1 MRGTTAANQARL
13 RPRLKVWLEC
23 DTGEGAFGDGR
34 WRLLETVARE
44 GSLKAACDA
53 LGISYR
59 KAWGDLRKVEA
70 CLGIRL
76 IEKRRGGADGGET
89 LLTDAG
95 RQWLAAYKRFRSK
108 VEKAVDREFKAEI
121 LGGRK

>member
-1 MRGTTAANQARL
+1 MRPPTAANAARL
-13 RPRLKVWLEC
+13 RPRLKVWIEC

-34 WRLLETVARE
+34 WRLLESVARG
-44 GSLKAACDA
+44 GSLKAACDT

-59 KAWGDLRKVEA
+59 KAWGDLRKAEER
-70 CLGIRL
+70 LGIRL

-89 LLTDAG
+89 LLTQTG
-95 RQWLAAYKRFRSK
+95 RQWMAAYKRFRSK
-108 VEKAVDREFKAEI
+108 VDKAVAKEFKAEI

>member
-1 MRGTTAANQARL
+1 MRSATAGHAARL
-13 RPRLKVWLEC
+13 RPRLKVWIEC

-34 WRLLETVARE
+34 WRLLEAVARE
-44 GSLKAACDA
+44 GSLKAATDA

-70 CLGIRL
+70 CLGIPL
-76 IEKRRGGADGGET
+76 IEKHRGGADGGET

-95 RQWLAAYKRFRSK
+95 RQWLAAYKRFRRN
-108 VEKAVDREFKAEI
+108 VEKAVAKEFKAQI

>member
-1 MRGTTAANQARL
+1 MGRSTAAHAARL

-23 DTGEGAFGDGR
+23 DTGDGAFGDGR
-34 WRLLETVARE
+34 WRLLDAVARE
-44 GSLKAACDA
+44 GSLKAASDA

-59 KAWGDLRKVEA
+59 KAWGDLRKVEE
-70 CLGIRL
+70 CLGIQL

-95 RQWLAAYKRFRSK
+95 RQWLAAYKRFRRK
-108 VEKAVDREFKAEI
+108 VDKAVAKEFKAEI

>member
-1 MRGTTAANQARL
+1 MRRATGAHAARL

-34 WRLLETVARE
+34 WRLLEAVARE
-44 GSLKAACDA
+44 GSLKGASDA

-59 KAWGDLRKVEA
+59 KAWGDLRKAEGG
-70 CLGIRL
+70 LGIQL

-95 RQWLAAYKRFRSK
+95 RQWLAAYKRFRRK
-108 VEKAVDREFKAEI
+108 VEKAVAKEFKAEI